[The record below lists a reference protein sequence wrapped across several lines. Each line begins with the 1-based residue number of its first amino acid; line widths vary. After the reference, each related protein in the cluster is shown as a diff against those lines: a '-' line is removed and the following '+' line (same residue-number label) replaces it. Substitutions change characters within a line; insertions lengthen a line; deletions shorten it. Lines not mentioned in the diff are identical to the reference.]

1 MIKGQARNY
10 HTNQS
15 ISSGKKELRVCTVF
29 DAVKTNNHR
38 TIEWFVLERYCKI
51 I

>member
-15 ISSGKKELRVCTVF
+15 ISSGNKELRVCTVF
-29 DAVKTNNHR
+29 GAVKTSNQNHR
-38 TIEWFVLERYCKI
+38 MVCVGKEL
-51 I
+51 